1 MKWLSFSIGKRL
13 SVWRGSRGKMADGQI
28 RELVAFKIDTEEFA
42 VDIASVQEINRAV
55 DVTRIPNAPSH
66 VQGVMNLRGKIIPVV
81 DLRTMLGFEARIADK
96 QSRIMVIE
104 IGGLVAGFLVD
115 SVSEVVRLPASAV
128 EAPPAFAGAAESDYV
143 GGVGK
148 VDDRL
153 LILLNLQKL
162 FFTAGGIAPD

>member
-1 MKWLSFSIGKRL
+1 MS
-13 SVWRGSRGKMADGQI
+13 DGRM
-28 RELVAFKIDTEEFA
+28 RELVAFKIDSEEFA
-42 VDIASVQEINRAV
+42 IDIASVQEINRV
-55 DVTRIPNAPSH
+55 VELTRVPNTPSH

-81 DLRTMLGFEARIADK
+81 DLRRLLGFQARNADK

-115 SVSEVVRLPASAV
+115 SVSEVVKLPEDAV
-128 EAPPAFAGAAESDYV
+128 EAPPTFARGLDTDYV

-162 FFTAGGIAPD
+162 FSAAGGIAPD

>member
-1 MKWLSFSIGKRL
+1 
-13 SVWRGSRGKMADGQI
+13 MADGQI
-28 RELVAFKIDTEEFA
+28 RELVAFKIDAEEFA

-55 DVTRIPNAPSH
+55 DVTRIPNAPSY

-81 DLRTMLGFEARIADK
+81 DLRTMLGFQTRVADK

-104 IGGLVAGFLVD
+104 IDGLVAGFLVD

-128 EAPPAFAGAAESDYV
+128 EAPPGLARAAQSDYV

-162 FFTAGGIAPD
+162 FLTAGGIAPD

>member
-1 MKWLSFSIGKRL
+1 
-13 SVWRGSRGKMADGQI
+13 MADGQI
-28 RELVAFKIDTEEFA
+28 RELVAFKIDAEEFA

-81 DLRTMLGFEARIADK
+81 DLRTMLGFEARTADK

-115 SVSEVVRLPASAV
+115 SVSEVVRLPESAV
-128 EAPPAFAGAAESDYV
+128 EAPPAFAGAVDPGYV

-148 VDDRL
+148 IDDRL
-153 LILLNLQKL
+153 LILLNLQNL
-162 FFTAGGIAPD
+162 FLRAGGIAPD

>member
-1 MKWLSFSIGKRL
+1 MG
-13 SVWRGSRGKMADGQI
+13 DGQI
-28 RELVAFKIDTEEFA
+28 RELVAFKMDTEKFA

-55 DVTRIPNAPSH
+55 DVTRIPNAPYH
-66 VQGVMNLRGKIIPVV
+66 VQGVVNLRGKIIPVV
-81 DLRTMLGFEARIADK
+81 DSRTMFRFEARAADK

-115 SVSEVVRLPASAV
+115 YVSEVVRLRASAV
-128 EAPPAFAGAAESDYV
+128 DSPPALARAAESDYV

-153 LILLNLQKL
+153 LILLNLEKL
-162 FFTAGGIAPD
+162 FLPQEGLLLIE

>member
-1 MKWLSFSIGKRL
+1 
-13 SVWRGSRGKMADGQI
+13 MADGQI

>member
-1 MKWLSFSIGKRL
+1 
-13 SVWRGSRGKMADGQI
+13 MADGQI

-128 EAPPAFAGAAESDYV
+128 EAPPALAGAVRV
-143 GGVGK
+143 GLC
-148 VDDRL
+148 RRCW
-153 LILLNLQKL
+153 
-162 FFTAGGIAPD
+162 

>member
-1 MKWLSFSIGKRL
+1 
-13 SVWRGSRGKMADGQI
+13 MADGHI
-28 RELVAFKIDTEEFA
+28 RELVAFKIDAEEFA

-55 DVTRIPNAPSH
+55 ELTRIPNAPSH

-81 DLRTMLGFEARIADK
+81 DLRRLLGFQARAADK

-115 SVSEVVRLPASAV
+115 SVSEVVRLPESAV
-128 EAPPAFAGAAESDYV
+128 EAPPTFAGALDADYV

-153 LILLNLQKL
+153 LILLNLQKMFL
-162 FFTAGGIAPD
+162 AAGGIAPD

>member
-1 MKWLSFSIGKRL
+1 
-13 SVWRGSRGKMADGQI
+13 MADGQI

-81 DLRTMLGFEARIADK
+81 DLRTMLGFEAKTADR

-104 IGGLVAGFLVD
+104 IDGLVAGFLVD
-115 SVSEVVRLPASAV
+115 SVSEVVRLPESAV
-128 EAPPAFAGAAESDYV
+128 EAPPALAGAAESDYV

-162 FFTAGGIAPD
+162 FLTAGGIAPD